1 VKLIDRPNESNIP
14 FILFT
19 FFFTAIASGQKKL
32 TKEEVLTYWTA
43 DKSENL
49 KGKDVLQH
57 TGGDTILCSR
67 TLTLIDSLHRLGID
81 SVIVYTVA
89 YPGYSGSGKC
99 QMGSYPVHSS
109 VIWKHN
115 NQTYAQRLEGK
126 CHSTL
131 YKIDSA
137 GIFDYYNKNFT
148 TITSE
153 YFMPI
158 ILDAELSD
166 DKIVKYTLIYSNHEP
181 NYSIIYKDGHAFK
194 EIEFSKSEVEDKKSL
209 FHDHNL
215 SLKSYTWWEI
225 IKRDLKQ

>member
-1 VKLIDRPNESNIP
+1 MRAIFLLILS
-14 FILFT
+14 T
-19 FFFTAIASGQKKL
+19 FFFAAIVSGQKKL
-32 TKEEVLTYWTA
+32 TKEEILTYWTA
-43 DKSENL
+43 NKSENS

-57 TGGDTILCSR
+57 TGGDTILYSL
-67 TLTLIDSLHRLGID
+67 TLTVIDSLHRLGID

-99 QMGSYPVHSS
+99 QTGSYPVHSS
-109 VIWKHN
+109 VIWKSN
-115 NQTYAQRLEGK
+115 KQTFAQRLEGK
-126 CHSTL
+126 CHSTP
-131 YKIDSA
+131 YKIDSDS
-137 GIFDYYNKNFT
+137 IFDYYNKNLT

-181 NYSIIYKDGHAFK
+181 NYSILYKDGTAFK
-194 EIEFSKSEVEDKKSL
+194 EIKFSKSEVEDKKSL
-209 FHDHNL
+209 FLDHNL
-215 SLKSYTWWEI
+215 KLKSYSWWEI